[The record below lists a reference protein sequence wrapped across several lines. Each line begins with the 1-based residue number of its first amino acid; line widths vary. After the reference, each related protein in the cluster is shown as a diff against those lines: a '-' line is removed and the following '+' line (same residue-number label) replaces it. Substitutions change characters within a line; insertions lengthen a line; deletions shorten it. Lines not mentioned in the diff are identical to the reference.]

1 MTSKPSCPL
10 CRGEQSAII
19 DRVDG
24 EWLWDKLEAEFNAGF
39 SKAER
44 KKYCPQGEWTL
55 HQCADCSLQYFSP
68 MQPGDG
74 EFYGRLSLGGKYY
87 AGDKWDFLAAFGH
100 MSKDG
105 EGLDVACGEGR
116 FLELAAERGVR
127 FSGIDTNSQAIDI
140 ATGKGLDASCL
151 SLGEYAAKLQ
161 GSFDT
166 VTLFQIVEHVP
177 DPVEL
182 VTGAASLLKP
192 GGCLIITVPNR
203 DRRIRQSG
211 REPLDCPPHHM
222 SRWSGDTLSQLA
234 LAAGMQCRQIIYEV
248 ADMHECRRFLREAL
262 FRNPGSLLARLTG
275 LVVWNP
281 VTYKVSKTLK
291 LLDRLK
297 YWRMSMLAVFV
308 RSP

>member
-1 MTSKPSCPL
+1 MTSKLHCPL
-10 CRGEQSAII
+10 CRSEQSAVI
-19 DRVDG
+19 DRVES
-24 EWLWDKLEAEFNAGF
+24 EWLWDRLEADYNAGF
-39 SKAER
+39 SKTER

-55 HQCADCSLQYFSP
+55 HQCAVCSLQFFSP
-68 MQPGDG
+68 MMPGDG
-74 EFYGRLSLGGKYY
+74 EFYGRLSRGGKYY
-87 AGDKWDFLAAFGH
+87 AGDKWDFFAAFNH
-100 MSKDG
+100 ISKDG

-116 FLELAAERGVR
+116 FLELAAERGVK

-140 ATGKGLDASCL
+140 AIEKGLNASCL
-151 SLGEYAAKLQ
+151 TLDGYAAKFQ

-192 GGCLIITVPNR
+192 GGRLIITVPNR

-222 SRWSGDTLSQLA
+222 SRWSGDTLAQLA
-234 LAAGMQCRQIIYEV
+234 LAVGMQCKEVIYET

-262 FRNPGSLLARLTG
+262 FRNPGNPLARLTG

-281 VTYKVSKTLK
+281 VTYRVANFFR

-297 YWRMSMLAVFV
+297 FWRMSMLAVFV